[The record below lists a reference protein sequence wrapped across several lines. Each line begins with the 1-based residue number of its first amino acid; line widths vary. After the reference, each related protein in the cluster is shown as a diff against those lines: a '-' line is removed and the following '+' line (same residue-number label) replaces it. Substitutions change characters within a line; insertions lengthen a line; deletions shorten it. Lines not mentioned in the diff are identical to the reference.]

1 MSLGSLSSPNSD
13 DTGDNGSSAEARLV
27 NNASENG
34 IVMVCAMGNDGRQRV
49 PSPASA
55 DECISVAAIDDK
67 NSIDR
72 SDDSIADYS
81 NWGPRDDD

>member
-55 DECISVAAIDDK
+55 DECISVGYY
-67 NSIDR
+67 R
-72 SDDSIADYS
+72 
-81 NWGPRDDD
+81 